1 MIMALLERFRK
12 KQLRN
17 MNPKNTAVENDS
29 PPDRETIAAM
39 ENEGLPSVN
48 KRKGGNRIV
57 TVLGF
62 VFVFCLA
69 AALIV
74 AVNSSPKNKR
84 PKEAKQQEPESISNR
99 LPPISIPP
107 PQPLQP
113 SPVSAQATPPVPLAQ
128 NHPQQPPLPAKDN
141 AKTGMEWH
149 DRKLGGSLLIDAKPG
164 TASATPTTAVFTE
177 QGGHTGQNLS
187 GKTDLG
193 GKLDATITVSRSA
206 AMLRDRNFLITKG
219 TNLDCVLET
228 AMDSS
233 LPGLTTCRL
242 TRDVYSDNGRVLLL
256 DRGSQLVGEY
266 QGGVKQGQVR
276 LFVLWT
282 RAKTPNG
289 VIISLDSP
297 GADALGRSGHEGW
310 VDNHFWQ
317 RFGAAILMSL
327 VKDSVTVLAQ
337 NSGSGS
343 NNTNIYGNT
352 GTGAEKI
359 VEKMLDSTVN
369 IPPTIIKNQ
378 GEHIQV
384 MVARDLDFSSV
395 YGLKAE

>member
-1 MIMALLERFRK
+1 MIKNLMERFKRG
-12 KQLRN
+12 QVRN
-17 MNPKNTAVENDS
+17 RNPKNNATENDIS
-29 PPDRETIAAM
+29 PDRETMTAM

-48 KRKGGNRIV
+48 RRRGGNRIV

-62 VFVFCLA
+62 VFIFCLA
-69 AALIV
+69 ATLII
-74 AVNSSPKNKR
+74 AVNSGTKNKR
-84 PKEAKQQEPESISNR
+84 FKDTKQQEPDSISNR
-99 LPPISIPP
+99 LPPINIPP
-107 PQPLQP
+107 PQPIQ
-113 SPVSAQATPPVPLAQ
+113 SPATSPIPLASG
-128 NHPQQPPLPAKDN
+128 NPQPVTPHKEA
-141 AKTGMEWH
+141 AKTIVEWH
-149 DRKLGGSLLIDAKPG
+149 ERKLGGNLLIDARPG
-164 TASATPTTAVFTE
+164 IAPAATPATVSMEAS
-177 QGGHTGQNLS
+177 GNTGQGFASNQ
-187 GKTDLG
+187 KTDLG
-193 GKLDATITVSRSA
+193 AKLDATVTVSRSA

-219 TNLDCVLET
+219 TSLDCVLET

-266 QGGVKQGQVR
+266 QGGVRQGQVR

-289 VIISLDSP
+289 IIISLDSP

-352 GTGAEKI
+352 STGAEKI

>member
-1 MIMALLERFRK
+1 MIKNWLERFRQ
-12 KQLRN
+12 KQVRN
-17 MNPKNTAVENDS
+17 RNPKNSMAENDS
-29 PPDRETIAAM
+29 LSDRETVLAM

-48 KRKGGNRIV
+48 RKRGNNRIV
-57 TVLGF
+57 TMLGF
-62 VFVFCLA
+62 VFIFCLA
-69 AALIV
+69 AALIL
-74 AVNSSPKNKR
+74 AVNSGQKNR
-84 PKEAKQQEPESISNR
+84 MPKESKRQEPDSIANR

-107 PQPLQP
+107 PQPVQT
-113 SPVSAQATPPVPLAQ
+113 AAMTPVPLAP
-128 NHPQQPPLPAKDN
+128 NNPQPAPSQKD
-141 AKTGMEWH
+141 AVKTTVEWH
-149 DRKLGGSLLIDAKPG
+149 ERKLGGNLLIDARPG
-164 TASATPTTAVFTE
+164 TAPATASAATSPEAD
-177 QGGHTGQNLS
+177 GSTGQGFASNQ
-187 GKTDLG
+187 KTGLG
-193 GKLDATITVSRSA
+193 TKLDATVTVSRSA

-266 QGGVKQGQVR
+266 QGGVRQGQVR

-337 NSGSGS
+337 NSGNGS